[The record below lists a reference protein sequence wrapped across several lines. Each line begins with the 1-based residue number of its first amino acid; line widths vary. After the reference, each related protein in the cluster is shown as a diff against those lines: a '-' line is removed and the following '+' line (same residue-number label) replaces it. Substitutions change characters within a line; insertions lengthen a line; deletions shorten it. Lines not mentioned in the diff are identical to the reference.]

1 MKSTSILMLTVTT
14 ALLLAGCGKKAA
26 NDDTATYTRQAS
38 SVRAY
43 EVVRKEISRNLAYSG
58 ILVPLREARI
68 LPDMPGKV
76 QSMLVDIGDVVRK
89 EQKLAVMDNTTL
101 KYQLDQAKA
110 GLAVAKASEADAE
123 KNWQRTQ
130 NLYSEQAI
138 SQQQYEKVR
147 LGYQAAGAQLQQA
160 QATANLLNH
169 QYEQTTLRAPIDGVI
184 TQRGYE
190 EEDLVNPA
198 MAREPVYTVMDVSN
212 LKVEIQIPMNEI
224 VLIKKG
230 QVAQLRV
237 PTEADRVFPGRV
249 TIVNI
254 AAEAG
259 SKTFYVETLFENA
272 KGLLNPGIFGE
283 VSVEVEKRMGSL
295 VVPRSA
301 LIDGNTV
308 FVIRDDTA
316 YQTPIVL
323 GLMTPDLIEVVSGL
337 REGDIVIVEGSYTLA
352 DSSKVRIETGEL

>member
-1 MKSTSILMLTVTT
+1 MKSTRILMLIITI
-14 ALLLAGCGKKAA
+14 ALILAGCGRKAA

-38 SVRAY
+38 SVRVY

-58 ILVPLREARI
+58 TLAPLREARI

-76 QSMLVDIGDVVRK
+76 QSMLVNIGDPVRK
-89 EQKLAVMDNTTL
+89 GQKLAVMDNTTL

-110 GLAVAKASEADAE
+110 ALAVAKANEADGE
-123 KNWQRTQ
+123 KNWGRTQ

-138 SQQQYEKVR
+138 SQQQYEKAR
-147 LGYQAAGAQLQQA
+147 LGLQAAGAQLQQA
-160 QATANLLNH
+160 QATVNLLNH
-169 QYEQTTLRAPIDGVI
+169 QYEQTTLRAPFDGVI
-184 TQRGYE
+184 TQKGFE

-212 LKVEIQIPMNEI
+212 LKVGLQIPLNEI
-224 VLIKKG
+224 GLIKKD

-237 PTEADRVFPGRV
+237 PTEPDRVFPGRV

-254 AAEAG
+254 AAETG
-259 SKTFYVETLFENA
+259 SKTFYVETLFDNA
-272 KGLLNPGIFGE
+272 EGLLHPGIFGE

-295 VVPRSA
+295 VLPRSA

-308 FVIRDDTA
+308 FIIRDNTA
-316 YQTPIVL
+316 YQTPVVL
-323 GLMTPDLIEVVSGL
+323 GLMTPDSIEVVSGL
-337 REGDIVIVEGSYTLA
+337 REEDVVIVEGSYTLA
-352 DSSKVRIETGEL
+352 DSSRVRIETGEL